1 MTTFE
6 NFSVLD
12 IWWSIEPIIG
22 SKHKPIIGFKQEP
35 IIDNPPEIYVKF
47 CHEITLLLNSN
58 CRYFSLKIPR
68 EQTNINIF
76 AKNLDNCSLGLLE
89 NQIEN
94 SNDTIITVFLS
105 NNQYESLPE
114 INCSRYLVINVEYIC
129 RTLPPLS
136 NIDRMMAM
144 NGIRTIMCDLP
155 IPDLVSQKL
164 FQPKFYL
171 YTPKGWRLKG
181 DPEFNSSS
189 VKYAKKHYNDN
200 IANIVDSEIKQYREL
215 DNSGKLKRAFH
226 YDIRLFDE
234 YQKQIS
240 LSKPMIITTNQDQY
254 QYSIRPS
261 KMNMDLFHEEETA
274 PKKLTLD
281 FKIVRGKKIKLTEI
295 FSSHIYFIG
304 LFLIIIFPTIFSI
317 AELGLLKNFQ
327 FDLNYLIAFGALII
341 GYVFATTAFYQTYT
355 TLRLN
360 GYNFVNNEKISAWTW
375 GSIFN
380 CSFGVLILVV
390 LVVLDLWQQT
400 LVEYLK
406 TNYLFI
412 MGLIGLELIAVYI
425 IPLSIIWSHKL
436 NPLEVYKRNKNIR
449 KAFNDL
455 IYKDIQK

>member
-1 MTTFE
+1 MTIFQ

-22 SKHKPIIGFKQEP
+22 SKHKPIIGSKDKT

-47 CHEITLLLNSN
+47 CQGIILFLNSD

-68 EQTNINIF
+68 EQTNLNIS
-76 AKNLDNCSLGLLE
+76 AKNLDNSNLGFFE
-89 NQIEN
+89 NQVKN

-105 NNQYESLPE
+105 NNQYERLPE
-114 INCSRYLVINVEYIC
+114 INDRRYLVIDVEYIC

-155 IPDLVSQKL
+155 VPDLVSQKL

-215 DNSGKLKRAFH
+215 DDSGKLKRAFH
-226 YDIRLFDE
+226 YDIRLLDE
-234 YQKQIS
+234 DQKQIP

-261 KMNMDLFHEEETA
+261 NKCMDISHDEKTT

-281 FKIVRGKKIKLTEI
+281 FKITCGKKIKLTEK

-304 LFLIIIFPTIFSI
+304 LFLIVLFPMFFSI
-317 AELGLLKNFQ
+317 AELGLLHNFQ

-360 GYNFVNNEKISAWTW
+360 GYNFVNNEVISAWTW

-380 CSFGVLILVV
+380 CSFGILILVV

-400 LVEYLK
+400 LVEYLDI
-406 TNYLFI
+406 NYWLMMI
-412 MGLIGLELIAVYI
+412 IIGLGLILLYI
-425 IPLSIIWSHKL
+425 IPLKRIWSHKL
-436 NPLEVYKRNKNIR
+436 NPFEVYNQNKKIR
-449 KAFNDL
+449 KTFNAL
-455 IYKDIQK
+455 IYTDIHK